1 MNTKQDSSV
10 YRCLTGPKITR
21 QLRFRKTKS
30 IIFFGFI
37 ILKGLKGIF
46 KHYSDFSVKRS
57 NSPFNCLGL
66 ENINLDFIVKVFLNT
81 LASKLAKSEGITEG
95 KHKTAKKKKKLFT
108 DSYCSYGALL
118 EG

>member
-1 MNTKQDSSV
+1 MQDSSV
-10 YRCLTGPKITR
+10 YRCLTGPKITT
-21 QLRFRKTKS
+21 QLRFQKKKY
-30 IIFFGFI
+30 IILFGFI

-46 KHYSDFSVKRS
+46 KRYSDFSVKRS

-95 KHKTAKKKKKLFT
+95 KHKTAKKETIYRQL
-108 DSYCSYGALL
+108 
-118 EG
+118 